1 MVNVN
6 RRVPVG
12 ERRSNQVLIGNTS
25 VCVCGGGGEG
35 KKKGRV
41 GGREEGWDRGREK
54 AHTGLSDDPLLA
66 LNM

>member
-1 MVNVN
+1 M
-6 RRVPVG
+6 
-12 ERRSNQVLIGNTS
+12 
-25 VCVCGGGGEG
+25 CVCGGGGEG

>member
-1 MVNVN
+1 MC
-6 RRVPVG
+6 
-12 ERRSNQVLIGNTS
+12 
-25 VCVCGGGGEG
+25 VCVGGGGEG